1 MKAAV
6 AAAALW
12 LIATMALGGLVPA
25 PAFALCLAL
34 LAAAWKRSDG
44 KPFARLPDAALGLTL
59 LAAYLSTF
67 RWHGGDDAPNSLL
80 PFCLLRHGTL
90 TLEPVLDPWFAGKL
104 DNFTVLHLGRRLSI
118 YPIAPGLLA
127 LPVYLTTALSGAA
140 IAEPALHGLSKL
152 SGALITALSAVA
164 LRRALKGRCSDEFAL
179 ALGFVYGLGS
189 WAFSVSSQAL
199 WQHGPAALGVALAL
213 WGFNGEGRRFDAL
226 AGFGLGLSVAARP
239 DSVFFLAAGAAFVL
253 FRDRGRLPGFA
264 LGAAVPLALL
274 GAYWLLY
281 TGRLRPPEADFQANI
296 FRGFQSSAFFG
307 LIASPTRG
315 LLLFFPPAAFGLF
328 AAARSRDALV
338 RLMTAAC
345 AGPWLLLCF
354 YDTWVGGSTFGPR
367 YFAVAALVLCWAT
380 AGLEPWLAAS
390 AGRARLWAASA
401 AAAMTIH
408 AAGGYLLWP
417 GSDQF
422 AAEKATLWWW
432 RLHPL
437 ANVLTSDGAL
447 RSLPLIVRILIFLLA
462 SSAAAKAGRI
472 LSTSVSVLPK
482 GQYSRERIG

>member
-1 MKAAV
+1 MNAAV
-6 AAAALW
+6 GLAALW
-12 LIATMALGGLVPA
+12 LLATMALGGLVPA

-34 LAAAWKRSDG
+34 IAALRKRSGG
-44 KPFARLPDAALGLTL
+44 KLFERFPDAALGLAL
-59 LAAYLSTF
+59 LAVYLSTF

-90 TLEPVLDPWFAGKL
+90 TLEPVLDPWFLGKTE
-104 DNFTVLHLGRRLSI
+104 NFTVLHLGKHLSI

-127 LPVYLTTALSGAA
+127 LPVYLVTALSGAE
-140 IAEPALHGLSKL
+140 INEPALHGLSKL

-164 LRRALKGRCSDEFAL
+164 LRRALRGRCSEEFAL
-179 ALGFVYGLGS
+179 ALAFVYGLGS

-213 WGFNGEGRRFDAL
+213 WGFNERG
-226 AGFGLGLSVAARP
+226 RP
-239 DSVFFLAAGAAFVL
+239 DSVFFLAAGAAFL
-253 FRDRGRLPGFA
+253 LIFDRKRLPGFA
-264 LGAAVPLALL
+264 VGAAVPLGLL
-274 GAYWLLY
+274 AAYWLAY
-281 TGRLRPPEADFQANI
+281 TGRLRPPESEFQGRI
-296 FRGFQSSAFFG
+296 FRSFQPAAFFG

-315 LLLFFPPAAFGLF
+315 LLLFFPPVVFGLL

-338 RLMTAAC
+338 RLMAAAC

-380 AGLEPWLAAS
+380 AGLEPWLSAS
-390 AGRARLWAASA
+390 SLRARLWAASA
-401 AAAMTIH
+401 AAAMLTH

-422 AAEKATLWWW
+422 AAEKATLWFWS
-432 RLHPL
+432 LHPL
-437 ANVLTSDGAL
+437 ANVITSDGAL
-447 RSLPLIVRILIFLLA
+447 RSLPLLVRILILLLA
-462 SSAAAKAGRI
+462 SAAAAKATQI
-472 LSTSVSVLPK
+472 LSSSVSGLPK
-482 GQYSRERIG
+482 GQYSRARID